1 MDMEKYITQNWKEI
15 REKVRA
21 VCKHHDNFDD
31 LLTRPYNFAL
41 LEKPKHYQ
49 MDLLLKGKVQHWFV
63 SSASIQF
70 KSTTSPYYYKYRKFL
85 DKTCEITDWNSP
97 ISSEEQIDTIE
108 VIKDLISKELALYN
122 VYTRTLTSE
131 HLLSGKSYSQ
141 ISREYKINRKYIADI
156 VTPAKEEIIKKVKM
170 NYLKELQDGDT
181 L

>member
-1 MDMEKYITQNWKEI
+1 MTDYITQNWKSI
-15 REKVRA
+15 RDKVRA

-31 LLTRPYNFAL
+31 LLQDLAISL

-97 ISSEEQIDTIE
+97 TTQENEIDRVE
-108 VIKDLISKELALYN
+108 VVKELISKELNTYN
-122 VYTRTLTSE
+122 VYVKTLTSE
-131 HLLSGKSYSQ
+131 HLLGGKSYSQ
-141 ISREYKINRKYIADI
+141 ISREYKINRKYIADVI
-156 VTPAKEEIIKKVKM
+156 TPAKEEIVKKVKAQCKQ
-170 NYLKELQDGDT
+170 LFSI
-181 L
+181 